1 MDIGKIGE
9 LQVTDEEIDQLYEES
24 ISHTQPTNNQYFI
37 LNSGTRTTLARYSEN
52 KLHKV
57 SKNLRFSGLEPRD
70 AAQKAFVDSLT
81 RPDIL
86 LTTCLG
92 QAGTGKTS
100 LALAWALEQMGNGKR
115 LILTKPATWVG
126 SAKGFGTVPGSVE
139 EKYGPF
145 LASYKIV
152 LRDLLGD
159 KADTYI
165 EMMIAKKQIEYVPIE
180 YARGCTFKHCT
191 LILDEA
197 QNTTWHEFS
206 SLVSRVGEG
215 SKTIVLGD
223 LSQID
228 IKLRQEETGLY
239 RFCHSR
245 NQSRSTL
252 TSVVQLTKQ
261 YRSPLTQLIC
271 EVDGEIRAN
280 NTNT

>member
-9 LQVTDEEIDQLYEES
+9 LPVTDEEIDQLYTGS
-24 ISHTQPTNNQYFI
+24 ISHTQPTNNQYYI
-37 LNSGTRTTLARYSEN
+37 LNSGVRTTLARYSDN
-52 KLHKV
+52 ALHRV
-57 SKNLRFSGLEPRD
+57 GKNLRFSGLEPRD
-70 AAQKAFVDSLT
+70 AAQKAFADALS
-81 RPDIL
+81 RSDIL
-86 LTTCLG
+86 LTVCLG

-100 LALAWALEQMGNGKR
+100 LALAYALEQMGNGKR
-115 LILTKPATWVG
+115 LVLTKPATWIG
-126 SAKGFGTVPGSVE
+126 NAKGFGTVPGSVE
-139 EKYGPF
+139 EKYSPF

-152 LRDLLGD
+152 LKDLLGD

-165 EMMIAKKQIEYVPIE
+165 EMMISKKQIEYVPIE
-180 YARGCTFKHCT
+180 YARGCTFKDCV

-228 IKLRQEETGLY
+228 IKSKPEDTGLY
-239 RFCHSR
+239 RFCVSR
-245 NQSRSTL
+245 HQAKSNL